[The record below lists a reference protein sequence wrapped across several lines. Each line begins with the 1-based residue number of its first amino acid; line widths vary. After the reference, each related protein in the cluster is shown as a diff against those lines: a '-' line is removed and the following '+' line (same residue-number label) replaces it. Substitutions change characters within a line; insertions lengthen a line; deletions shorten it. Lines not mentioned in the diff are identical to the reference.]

1 MLSDAFTRHSTGGHE
16 CAGICGGDEQNA
28 FFADRKIT
36 DHPSCIG
43 KRMRI
48 GCGSDFVARCAMQ
61 GVSCLQVAATAL
73 AVTTASAGAQD
84 IERPR
89 VYTNETYVEDA
100 TQSAT
105 LAMDDPI
112 AVLDLVLNSLPDRV
126 KVYPTENY
134 YYFRFMHAG
143 TPYAGNLRFDP
154 RDRDQGKVQFGYYKD
169 LADWMGVKQTTA
181 LAGVD
186 TVLDASR
193 DVQVERMDRLLYR
206 ISYKGKSV
214 VFALNDLSE
223 VKPPP
228 GLMGP
233 DEKYIGPVF
242 EEAAP

>member
-1 MLSDAFTRHSTGGHE
+1 MNAPESAAEMNKLHSLLIERLQIIHL
-16 CAGICGGDEQNA
+16 AQV
-28 FFADRKIT
+28 
-36 DHPSCIG
+36 

-48 GCGSDFVARCAMQ
+48 GSGSDFVARCVMQ

-73 AVTTASAGAQD
+73 AVTTANAGAQD

-105 LAMDDPI
+105 LAMDDTI
-112 AVLDLVLNSLPDRV
+112 AVLDLVLSSLPDRV

-193 DVQVERMDRLLYR
+193 QVQVERMDRLLYR

-214 VFALNDLSE
+214 VFALNDQSE

-242 EEAAP
+242 DESAIR